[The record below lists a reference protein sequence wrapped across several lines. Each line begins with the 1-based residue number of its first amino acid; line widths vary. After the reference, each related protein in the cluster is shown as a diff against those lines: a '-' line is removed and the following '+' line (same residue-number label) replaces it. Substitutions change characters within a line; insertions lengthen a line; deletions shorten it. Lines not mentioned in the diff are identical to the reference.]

1 MCQKLGYIDVIIIK
15 ILVWQIY
22 VLNSSFNYFTENKV
36 FWIKILGILGLFLI
50 RFFIELLLVVVI
62 VFLSVCFLTLLE
74 RKILGYVQN
83 RKGPTKVLMM
93 GLLQPV
99 VDGGKLILK
108 RMLIEKLYYFLI
120 PFFSIVIIRLLS
132 LSIWFFRAR
141 VVLNNRIFYILMI
154 RSVVVYVLFILGWRR
169 ENVYGVLGGLRSS
182 SQMVAYEIIM
192 FFLIILVAIYY
203 SSWNIINYK
212 FSSWYILDLFII
224 WLLILLVETNRSP
237 YDFAEGESELVS
249 GFNIEYIGVL
259 FAYIFIAEYGMLV
272 FFRWVTSVLFLGYY
286 NFWLVLIFLIVVRG
300 FVPRRRYD
308 ILISNCWKFIFM
320 VLRFLIF
327 KFL

>member
-1 MCQKLGYIDVIIIK
+1 MGCIDVTIIK
-15 ILVWQIY
+15 ILVWQNN
-22 VLNSSFNYFTENKV
+22 VSNSSFDYFTENKV
-36 FWIKILGILGLFLI
+36 FRIKILGILGIFLI
-50 RFFIELLLVVVI
+50 RFFVELLILVVI

-83 RKGPTKVLMM
+83 RKGPTKVLFI

-108 RMLIEKLYYFLI
+108 RMLIEKVYYFLI
-120 PFFSIVIIRLLS
+120 PFISLVVIRLLRM
-132 LSIWFFRAR
+132 SIWFFGG
-141 VVLNNRIFYILMI
+141 VLVLNNIVFYILI
-154 RSVVVYVLFILGWRR
+154 VSSIVVYVLFILGWRR

-192 FFLIILVAIYY
+192 FFLIILVVIYY
-203 SSWNIINYK
+203 IRWNPWDYT
-212 FSSWYILDLFII
+212 FSCVYILDLLVI

-237 YDFAEGESELVS
+237 YDFAEGERELVS

-272 FFRWVTSVLFLGYY
+272 FFRWVTSVLFLGFY
-286 NFWLVLIFLIVVRG
+286 NFWVILIFLIVVRG
-300 FVPRRRYD
+300 FIPRRRYD
-308 ILISNCWKFIFM
+308 ILISNCWKFMFM
-320 VLRFLIF
+320 VLRFLMF
-327 KFL
+327 KFF